1 MYINGKEIKKRFTE
15 DETEDFTLEEIC
27 EINEIECDGEI
38 PKDMYLLLGDNRDI
52 SADSRVKGLIK
63 RKQILGKAVFRI
75 WPLNRIS
82 VTK

>member
-1 MYINGKEIKKRFTE
+1 
-15 DETEDFTLEEIC
+15 
-27 EINEIECDGEI
+27 
-38 PKDMYLLLGDNRDI
+38 MYLLLGDNRDI

-63 RKQILGKAVFRI
+63 RKQILGKTVFRI